1 MLSHLILSVDY
12 SDNWEQAIRQLPPL
26 LKRLG
31 TRKLTLTYVVE
42 PHTRKHIR
50 DSDGAVESKLKD
62 MARQYAD
69 AWGVETDY
77 AVRHGFVASCILE
90 LARHHKADGIICC
103 STHHSAGREL
113 FMGNNTMNLAR
124 MTKRPL
130 LILPVEGSP
139 ASDQSPVFLA
149 TDASENASRCEPL
162 FHELVAD
169 GQEGRV
175 VWVRPEDAPTE
186 AEDVDKRVHEIANS
200 KSAVHAR
207 ILVGRPARELLEL
220 ISNSQPALTLIG
232 KRGTT
237 PVEQLPLGHTAE
249 TVVRESRHPV
259 LLVP

>member
-1 MLSHLILSVDY
+1 MLNHLILSVDY

-31 TRKLTLTYVVE
+31 TRKLTLTYVIE

-50 DSDGAVESKLKD
+50 DSDSAVESKLKA
-62 MARQYAD
+62 MARQYAED
-69 AWGVETDY
+69 WEVGTDFE
-77 AVRHGFVASCILE
+77 VRHGFVASCILE

-113 FMGNNTMNLAR
+113 FMGNNAMNLAR
-124 MTKRPL
+124 MTRRPL
-130 LILPVEGSP
+130 LILPVEANPSTP
-139 ASDQSPVFLA
+139 QSPVFLA
-149 TDASENASRCEPL
+149 TDGSENAVRCEAL
-162 FHELVAD
+162 FQELVAD

-175 VWVRPEDAPTE
+175 VWVRPEDAPAE
-186 AEDVDKRVHEIANS
+186 ADEVDKRVHDIANS

-207 ILVGRPARELLEL
+207 ILNGRPARELLDL
-220 ISNSQPALTLIG
+220 IRDSQPALTLIG

-237 PVEQLPLGHTAE
+237 PVEQLPLGHTSE
-249 TVVRESRHPV
+249 TVVRESLHPV